1 MCGVASVL
9 VSVPDL
15 REVITVKRYCHC
27 VGDFCD
33 MAGTSGIAEEFGNSR
48 SRSE

>member
-1 MCGVASVL
+1 ML

-15 REVITVKRYCHC
+15 REVITVRGIAT
-27 VGDFCD
+27 VWVTSD